1 MASVGF
7 FFRFNYIVSYFVMD
21 FGNAVFICFYLE
33 RFAKDHKNYIKGIRK
48 SCDLNLNERLYE
60 TELEL
65 KYGDKTL
72 NRNFVKDEDWIGVLE
87 D

>member
-1 MASVGF
+1 MASDWIFFVLITLCLTFVGISAMQF
-7 FFRFNYIVSYFVMD
+7 LYV
-21 FGNAVFICFYLE
+21 FYLE
-33 RFAKDHKNYIKGIRK
+33 RVTKDHKNYIKELENRVIH
-48 SCDLNLNERLYE
+48 LNERLYE

-72 NRNFVKDEDWIGVLE
+72 NSEFIKDEDWIDVLE